1 MTNVISSDDEYP
13 QKSVEAWRT
22 QTETG
27 LPKMM
32 VGVVGRAGGEDE

>member
-1 MTNVISSDDEYP
+1 MTNVIHSEDEYP

-22 QTETG
+22 QTETC

-32 VGVVGRAGGEDE
+32 VGVVGIVGGEDE